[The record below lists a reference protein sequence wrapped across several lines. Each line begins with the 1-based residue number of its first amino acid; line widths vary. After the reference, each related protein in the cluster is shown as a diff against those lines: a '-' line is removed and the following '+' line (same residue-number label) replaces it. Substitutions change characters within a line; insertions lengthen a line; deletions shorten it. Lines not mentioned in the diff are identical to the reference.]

1 MREPSSAAATT
12 FLGGFILVPATTRG
26 SETAPVAVVTVALEI
41 GCLVFGC
48 YSCWDY
54 FGCFHLRERC
64 LIGNSGVLVS

>member
-1 MREPSSAAATT
+1 MDTSRRTLREPSSAAATT
-12 FLGGFILVPATTRG
+12 FLGGFILIPATTRD

-48 YSCWDY
+48 
-54 FGCFHLRERC
+54 FHLRERC